1 MEENEEL
8 VSNPAKL
15 EQALKPQSSSPSVE
29 QGAHLQQTPMEEDS
43 AVTKAEKIEW
53 HGKIDSSEEPST
65 KRVKLEPSGDV
76 ELREE
81 AAARNERRKGVT
93 PIKAE
98 FLVNV
103 PTSGAGQG
111 IAASDANAGEES
123 RASERPA
130 DDRDSNK
137 KGKPKGQ
144 NFNRDFGTSKDEIS
158 LCQSRAHTP
167 EFSPIEC
174 KFGDG
179 CKFEHDLR
187 KYLKEWKR
195 EDLATFDGICPIWKA
210 KGRCQVGWKC
220 RFVGSHMTERD
231 AGEGRKE
238 LVLVENE
245 SNSGDDG
252 SREVGILNSIST
264 QAKIDLLKRR
274 IATPKA
280 DEYSE
285 WLETNGREIEK
296 GFRHHSKKDRA
307 QASSA
312 NAEDENPTDQK
323 GEMHDNR
330 ARYTEPPFLPSEKR
344 RIYFGPETPVL
355 APLTTQGNLPFRRL
369 CVDLGAQI
377 TYSEMAMSMPLVQG
391 QKSEWALLRAHES
404 EAEPPK
410 YLRSSP
416 SPTTSHSSPHVGYDN
431 ARDLRFGAQIAANK
445 PWPALKATEILTR
458 LCPHLRVIDLNCGC
472 PIDLVYRQGAGSALL
487 DQPAKL
493 DKIVRGMNTVSG
505 EIPITVKIRMGTKDH
520 KPTAERL
527 IDRLVHGG
535 PDNAVVE
542 NGTSGT
548 AAITLHGRSRQQ
560 RYTKRADWSYI
571 ASCAAIVERY
581 HAQADALSD
590 TIREPDPRT
599 QPASGHV
606 YFLGNGDIYSPG
618 AYQSALA
625 ASRVS
630 SIMLARGALIKP
642 WLFEEIAQGQPL
654 DKSASERLAYVERY
668 ARYGLE
674 TWGSDEV
681 GVGTTRRFLLEW
693 LSFAHRYVPLG
704 ILEHH
709 SSPSGSVSSGFP
721 EPSLQDRPPRWRGRN
736 ELETLLGSEDYR
748 DWIRISEM
756 FLGKAHPGFRF
767 VPKHKSNSVEI
778 EAEG

>member
-1 MEENEEL
+1 
-8 VSNPAKL
+8 
-15 EQALKPQSSSPSVE
+15 
-29 QGAHLQQTPMEEDS
+29 
-43 AVTKAEKIEW
+43 
-53 HGKIDSSEEPST
+53 
-65 KRVKLEPSGDV
+65 
-76 ELREE
+76 
-81 AAARNERRKGVT
+81 
-93 PIKAE
+93 
-98 FLVNV
+98 
-103 PTSGAGQG
+103 
-111 IAASDANAGEES
+111 
-123 RASERPA
+123 
-130 DDRDSNK
+130 
-137 KGKPKGQ
+137 
-144 NFNRDFGTSKDEIS
+144 
-158 LCQSRAHTP
+158 
-167 EFSPIEC
+167 
-174 KFGDG
+174 
-179 CKFEHDLR
+179 
-187 KYLKEWKR
+187 
-195 EDLATFDGICPIWKA
+195 
-210 KGRCQVGWKC
+210 
-220 RFVGSHMTERD
+220 MTERD

-238 LVLVENE
+238 LVLLEDE
-245 SNSGDDG
+245 SNSGDG
-252 SREVGILNSIST
+252 SSEVGILNSIST

-280 DEYSE
+280 NKYSE
-285 WLETNGREIEK
+285 WLETNGREIERS
-296 GFRHHSKKDRA
+296 FHHDVKRDRA
-307 QASSA
+307 QAS
-312 NAEDENPTDQK
+312 NMDAEEENGTDQK
-323 GEMHDNR
+323 GELHENR
-330 ARYTEPPFLPSEKR
+330 ARYTDPPFLPSEKR

-377 TYSEMAMSMPLVQG
+377 TYSEMAMSMPLIQG

-404 EAEPPK
+404 EAEPPA
-410 YLRSSP
+410 YHPLSLSP
-416 SPTTSHSSPHVGYDN
+416 SQLPSNSNSSPHFGYDN

-445 PWPALKATEILTR
+445 PGPALKATEILTR

-493 DKIVRGMNTVSG
+493 DKIVRGMNAVSG

-560 RYTKRADWSYI
+560 RYTKNADWSYI
-571 ASCAAIVERY
+571 ASCAALVERY
-581 HAQADALSD
+581 HAQADTLSD
-590 TIREPDPRT
+590 TVREPDPRT

-642 WLFEEIAQGQPL
+642 WLFEEIAKGQPV

-674 TWGSDEV
+674 TWGSDER

-704 ILEHH
+704 ILEHA
-709 SSPSGSVSSGFP
+709 SSPFGAVPSGFP

-736 ELETLLGSEDYR
+736 ELESLLGSEDYR

-756 FLGKAHPGFRF
+756 FLGKAHPSFRF

>member
-1 MEENEEL
+1 
-8 VSNPAKL
+8 
-15 EQALKPQSSSPSVE
+15 
-29 QGAHLQQTPMEEDS
+29 
-43 AVTKAEKIEW
+43 
-53 HGKIDSSEEPST
+53 
-65 KRVKLEPSGDV
+65 
-76 ELREE
+76 
-81 AAARNERRKGVT
+81 
-93 PIKAE
+93 
-98 FLVNV
+98 
-103 PTSGAGQG
+103 
-111 IAASDANAGEES
+111 
-123 RASERPA
+123 
-130 DDRDSNK
+130 
-137 KGKPKGQ
+137 
-144 NFNRDFGTSKDEIS
+144 
-158 LCQSRAHTP
+158 
-167 EFSPIEC
+167 
-174 KFGDG
+174 
-179 CKFEHDLR
+179 
-187 KYLKEWKR
+187 
-195 EDLATFDGICPIWKA
+195 
-210 KGRCQVGWKC
+210 
-220 RFVGSHMTERD
+220 MTERD

-238 LVLVENE
+238 LVLLE
-245 SNSGDDG
+245 SESSLGDV
-252 SREVGILNSIST
+252 SSEAGILNSIST
-264 QAKIDLLKRR
+264 QAKIELVKRR
-274 IATPKA
+274 FATPKT
-280 DEYSE
+280 DVYSV
-285 WLETNGREIEK
+285 WLETNGREIEQSFNPDLK
-296 GFRHHSKKDRA
+296 RDRF
-307 QASSA
+307 QDS
-312 NAEDENPTDQK
+312 NADAENENETDQR
-323 GEMHDNR
+323 GELHENR
-330 ARYTEPPFLPSEKR
+330 ARYTEPPLLPSEKR

-404 EAEPPK
+404 EAEPPA
-410 YLRSSP
+410 YHPSFLSP
-416 SPTTSHSSPHVGYDN
+416 SPSTSTSKLSPHSDYDN

-560 RYTKRADWSYI
+560 RYTKKADWSYI
-571 ASCAAIVERY
+571 ASCAAVVERY
-581 HAQADALSD
+581 HARADALSD

-599 QPASGHV
+599 QPGSGQV

-618 AYQSALA
+618 AYRSALA

-642 WLFEEIAQGQPL
+642 WLFEEITQGQPA
-654 DKSASERLAYVERY
+654 DKTASERLAYVERY

-704 ILEHH
+704 ILEH
-709 SSPSGSVSSGFP
+709 SSSSSFP

-736 ELETLLGSEDYR
+736 ELETLLGSEDHR

-767 VPKHKSNSVEI
+767 VPKHKSNTVEI

>member
-1 MEENEEL
+1 MGE
-8 VSNPAKL
+8 
-15 EQALKPQSSSPSVE
+15 
-29 QGAHLQQTPMEEDS
+29 S
-43 AVTKAEKIEW
+43 AAE
-53 HGKIDSSEEPST
+53 G
-65 KRVKLEPSGDV
+65 
-76 ELREE
+76 
-81 AAARNERRKGVT
+81 
-93 PIKAE
+93 
-98 FLVNV
+98 
-103 PTSGAGQG
+103 TS
-111 IAASDANAGEES
+111 ASD
-123 RASERPA
+123 RPA
-130 DDRDSNK
+130 DNRDSK
-137 KGKPKGQ
+137 KRGKSKGQ

-158 LCQSRAHTP
+158 LCQSRAHAP

-210 KGRCQVGWKC
+210 KGRCNVGWKC

-238 LVLVENE
+238 LVLLESEN
-245 SNSGDDG
+245 SSGDR
-252 SREVGILNSIST
+252 SSEVGILNSIST

-274 IATPKA
+274 IATPKT
-280 DEYSE
+280 DKYSE

-296 GFRHHSKKDRA
+296 SFRHHSKRDRVEA
-307 QASSA
+307 P
-312 NAEDENPTDQK
+312 NPDAEDGNETGLK
-323 GEMHDNR
+323 GELQDNR
-330 ARYTEPPFLPSEKR
+330 AQYTEPPFLPSEKR

-369 CVDLGAQI
+369 CIDLGAQI

-404 EAEPPK
+404 ETEHPT
-410 YLRSSP
+410 YLPSSP
-416 SPTTSHSSPHVGYDN
+416 SSTISNSSPQVGYDN

-527 IDRLVHGG
+527 IDRLVHGA
-535 PDNAVVE
+535 PDNAIVE

-560 RYTKRADWSYI
+560 RYTKRADWGYI
-571 ASCAAIVERY
+571 ASCAALVERY

-590 TIREPDPRT
+590 TVREPDPRT

-606 YFLGNGDIYSPG
+606 YFLGNGDIYSSR

-625 ASRVS
+625 TSRVS

-642 WLFEEIAQGQPL
+642 WLFEEIVQGQSL
-654 DKSASERLAYVERY
+654 DKSALERLTYVERF

-709 SSPSGSVSSGFP
+709 SGALGSGSSGFP
-721 EPSLQDRPPRWRGRN
+721 EQSLQDRPQRWRGRN